1 MKKKIYKSNGIK
13 TASPADCLERE
24 EIKQLKDY
32 FLSLDLSKPNN
43 LRNLAMVVFNLNV
56 GLRAGDLLSLPKEL
70 FIKDDKVV
78 DSFAINEQKTG
89 KKRIIELNNAAKKI
103 IQEYYNTFSTELK
116 NSYWLFPSRKR
127 GKDKGGS
134 QGTGHLAITSFNRIL
149 RNAHKGSGINPAL
162 TISSHFARKSLGSAL
177 YEKGIDLQ
185 QIQNMFNHN
194 RPETTLIYISV
205 LKRKSQHL
213 YHEVEL

>member
-24 EIKQLKDY
+24 EIKKLKKY
-32 FLSLDLSKPNN
+32 FLELDLNKINN
-43 LRNLAMVVFNLNV
+43 LRNLALLTFNLNV

-70 FIKDDKVV
+70 IIKNDKVV
-78 DSFAINEQKTG
+78 DSFAIHEQKTH
-89 KKRIIELNNAAKKI
+89 KKRIIELNRIAKQT
-103 IQEYYNTFSTELK
+103 IQEYYDAFYEDLK
-116 NSYWLFPSRKR
+116 YSFWLFPSRK
-127 GKDKGGS
+127 KKQGS
-134 QGTGHLAITSFNRIL
+134 GHLEITSFNRIL
-149 RNAHKGSGINPAL
+149 RDAHKGTDINPNL
-162 TISSHFARKSLGSAL
+162 TISSHFARKSLGTAL
-177 YEKGIDLQ
+177 YEKGISLD

-194 RPETTLIYISV
+194 KPETTLIYISA